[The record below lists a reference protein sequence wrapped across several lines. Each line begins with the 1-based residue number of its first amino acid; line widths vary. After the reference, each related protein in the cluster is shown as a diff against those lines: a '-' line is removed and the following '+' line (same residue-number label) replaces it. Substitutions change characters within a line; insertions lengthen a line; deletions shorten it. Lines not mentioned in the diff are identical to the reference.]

1 MIVNSIDLE
10 SIVTMLNQEPAK
22 HSKSEIVRFAKGS
35 HSLVDNWSTFLK
47 HLK

>member
-35 HSLVDNWSTFLK
+35 HAKIDGWDKFLK